1 MKMIRSLTAFL
12 VLAGIAGSAAAQDVI
27 ATSQTN
33 WRGFYIGGNIGGG
46 WNSTCDSWQP
56 NQGNGINNPA
66 LASAFYNRD
75 CPNNSSFIGGIQLG
89 YNFQRGNW
97 VSGFGLDYEF
107 LDSKD
112 RSRTFTYAGINPP
125 PGGTY
130 TFSGKLSP
138 NGFAILGPRIGY
150 AVDQWLPYFR
160 IGGVFASGSR
170 EPTATYTN
178 AGGTATFSGSK
189 DFKTSGV
196 GVGFGAEYAITDS
209 WSFRADYT
217 YVNLGK
223 SSGSDAVCSG
233 PAAACAA
240 FVGVRLDNLHNN
252 FTANLIRVGINYK
265 F

>member
-1 MKMIRSLTAFL
+1 MKITSRLTAL
-12 VLAGIAGSAAAQDVI
+12 LLLAGMAGTAAAQDVI
-27 ATSQTN
+27 ATSSTN
-33 WRGFYIGGNIGGG
+33 WRGFYIGGNLGGA
-46 WNSTCDSWQP
+46 WNSTCSTWQP
-56 NQGNGINNPA
+56 NNGNGISNPV

-75 CPNNSSFIGGIQLG
+75 CPNNGSFIGGIQLG
-89 YNFQRGNW
+89 YNFQRGPW

-107 LDSKD
+107 LSSTT
-112 RSRTFTYAGINPP
+112 RNRTFKYAGVNPP

-130 TFSGKLSP
+130 TFSGKVSP
-138 NGFAILGPRIGY
+138 DGFAILGPRIGY

-178 AGGTATFSGSK
+178 SGGTATFSGSK
-189 DFKTSGV
+189 NFKASGV
-196 GVGFGAEYAITDS
+196 GVGFGAEYAINDS

-223 SSGSDAVCSG
+223 SSSSDTVCSG
-233 PAAACAA
+233 NAAACSA
-240 FVGVRLDNLHNN
+240 FANVRLDNLHNS
-252 FTANLIRVGINYK
+252 FTANVFRVGINYK